1 MVPPEEPKVEPVD
14 DMMDLN
20 AITMPEPAPVEQN
33 PADMSFDVQQP
44 APAQPQAPAPTED
57 FMDDLLGGV
66 ADQPAAPADAP
77 APAEEPVA
85 DMSDLLGM
93 TSPEQ
98 PAPAASPAPA
108 NPPMDLADLMSEAA
122 QPSATPVAPVAPV
135 APEAAAP
142 ESGVPAMAMPASDV
156 PAPAAP
162 APVEM
167 PEPTSVTMAAELGN
181 RAYLRTEWRRN
192 MTEWLNRKEQL
203 ENKTKELEEKVA
215 TVKKLHEDIDAA
227 KKELEEKQLTVKKKR
242 SREGKVRRSGANRR
256 SAGAYEQRSEPARGR
271 QHIATV
277 PDGERRR
284 SDGRGV

>member
-1 MVPPEEPKVEPVD
+1 
-14 DMMDLN
+14 
-20 AITMPEPAPVEQN
+20 
-33 PADMSFDVQQP
+33 
-44 APAQPQAPAPTED
+44 
-57 FMDDLLGGV
+57 
-66 ADQPAAPADAP
+66 
-77 APAEEPVA
+77 
-85 DMSDLLGM
+85 
-93 TSPEQ
+93 
-98 PAPAASPAPA
+98 
-108 NPPMDLADLMSEAA
+108 
-122 QPSATPVAPVAPV
+122 
-135 APEAAAP
+135 
-142 ESGVPAMAMPASDV
+142 MAMPASDI